1 VPEKLPLALQV
12 LPMALRHSARAYA
25 AVSRRERRARPE
37 ARSEDAVPQAR
48 STAHQQ
54 AVSPLQARGLR
65 PVRERVQEEA
75 ELSARPEA
83 VVRLERPS
91 ARTVLS
97 EPRLEA
103 AEEAEEPLS
112 VLQEAAEAQPSVQP
126 AVVVERD
133 ALREAAAG
141 QDAQQAA
148 VEALG
153 VPQVAAAERDVQPVA
168 AAEQDALRVVE
179 EERDARPAAA
189 AQGARQA
196 ARVEPLSAEPSAR
209 SDRPGPGR
217 RPARRRMATSRHA
230 RASARVAPRRLQS
243 SSAE

>member
-103 AEEAEEPLS
+103 AEAEEPLS

-126 AVVVERD
+126 AVVAERD

-179 EERDARPAAA
+179 EVRDARPAAV

-217 RPARRRMATSRHA
+217 RPARQRMATSRHA